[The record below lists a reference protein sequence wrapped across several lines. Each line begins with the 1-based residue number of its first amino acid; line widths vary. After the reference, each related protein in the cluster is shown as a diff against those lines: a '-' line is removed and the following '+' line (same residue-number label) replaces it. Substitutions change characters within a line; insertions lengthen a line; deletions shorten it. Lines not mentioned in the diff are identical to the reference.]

1 CRGGTPG
8 GDSVASSAA
17 AVTARTWGLAYLQAN
32 QLPQAEAEF
41 EKVVK
46 LAPDQAVGYAD
57 LGLVYLREGRY
68 RHAEAPLRRAA
79 ALRSARAGRA
89 TEAAAAAKRFHQAME
104 VTAAYQVS
112 LQRLGGR
119 SDPLVG
125 YPVLTFNQ
133 NLAVP
138 TQDARSV
145 AAEIRFR
152 DVTAGSGL
160 ESVEA
165 LPDSVAGSL
174 ERAVALAVG
183 DYDDD
188 ETEDLFV

>member
-1 CRGGTPG
+1 
-8 GDSVASSAA
+8 
-17 AVTARTWGLAYLQAN
+17 
-32 QLPQAEAEF
+32 
-41 EKVVK
+41 
-46 LAPDQAVGYAD
+46 
-57 LGLVYLREGRY
+57 
-68 RHAEAPLRRAA
+68 
-79 ALRSARAGRA
+79 
-89 TEAAAAAKRFHQAME
+89 ME
-104 VTAAYQVS
+104 VTAAYQVT

-125 YPVLTFNQ
+125 YPVLTFNP

-138 TQDARSV
+138 TQDARAV

-165 LPDSVAGSL
+165 LPDSLAGAL

-183 DYDDD
+183 DYGDD
-188 ETEDLFV
+188 ETGEVVVWVDLLCSCVEGVVGQSE